1 MIDHLYDY
9 QRQCVNNAID
19 HLKKSLEPQL
29 LVLPTAAGKSHIN
42 AEIAKLFFEMSGKKT
57 LCLASRGLLVEQNSE
72 KYMEHGLPASIFA
85 DSLKKKSL
93 RHNTVFGMPKTVW
106 NAIERV
112 KKESFGLVIV
122 DEAHEVTPTLKNII
136 NKLREHNSALRIIGL
151 SATPFRRGSGYIYES
166 HYKLGFM
173 DECIDPYYKKCTFEI
188 SGKELLN
195 RGYITRPIIG
205 KTALRYETENLA
217 LKNGKFSEESIHQ
230 VFDGRGRLT
239 AEIVKDVVETA
250 APYAG
255 GVLFFCATIQ
265 HTQEV
270 LESLPP
276 EHAAMTVGDQKL
288 QSKEERRRVEKAFKE
303 GKLRYLANVGTQTT
317 GSDFKQCVVIALLRR
332 SESVSLLMQM
342 IGRGMRKYPGKEFFL
357 VLDYAD
363 NMATHFPSGD
373 IFQPVIKA
381 KKKGESERIP
391 VICPE
396 CNHENQFA
404 IKDDVGNYGIN
415 ENGYLYW
422 KDTGDLVK
430 DDEGNPIAGH
440 KGQRCNGIVKRT
452 DRCNFRW
459 IHKTCAYEGCEEI
472 LAMSARY
479 CPKGHENIDPNDKLF
494 LKGAKQ
500 GSIMSEPIV
509 TMEFLKFPDYLSKKD
524 VVVHTALGK
533 KIRVFVNTK
542 NADKRDLYRQLRDVI
557 GAGPKEIPE
566 GVYPV
571 ESNICIEFKK
581 STKNPLYNDFV
592 GISDAMPW
600 S

>member
-1 MIDHLYDY
+1 VTDHLYDY

-42 AEIAKLFFEMSGKKT
+42 AEIAKLFFEMAGKKT

-72 KYMEHGLPASIFA
+72 KYMEYGLPASIFA

-112 KKESFGLVIV
+112 KKENFGLVIV

-136 NKLREHNSALRIIGL
+136 DKLREHNPALRLIGL

-166 HYKLGFM
+166 HYELGFM

-276 EHAAMTVGDQKL
+276 GHAAMTVGDQKL
-288 QSKEERRRVEKAFKE
+288 QSKEDRRCVEKAFKE

-363 NMATHFPSGD
+363 NMSTHFPSGD

-381 KKKGESERIP
+381 KKKGESEKIP
-391 VICPE
+391 AICPE

-404 IKDDVGNYGIN
+404 MRPDMDNYVSN
-415 ENGYLYW
+415 ENGYATW
-422 KDTGDLVK
+422 PDTGDLVTNV
-430 DDEGNPIAGH
+430 EGDPIPMHLGR
-440 KGQRCNGIVKRT
+440 RCTGIVRRVE
-452 DRCNFRW
+452 RCGYYWTSKQCPECDHLND
-459 IHKTCAYEGCEEI
+459 I
-472 LAMSARY
+472 SSRY
-479 CPKGHENIDPNDKLF
+479 CQKCKHELVNPNDKLA
-494 LKGAKQ
+494 LEGAKQ
-500 GSIMSEPIV
+500 GSIMSEPIA
-509 TMEFLKFPDYLSKKD
+509 TMEFLKFPDDLSKKD

-542 NADKRDLYRQLRDVI
+542 NADKRELYRQLRDVI
-557 GAGPKEIPE
+557 KAEPKDIPE

-581 STKNPLYNDFV
+581 STKNPRYNDFV
-592 GISDAMPW
+592 GLSDAMPW